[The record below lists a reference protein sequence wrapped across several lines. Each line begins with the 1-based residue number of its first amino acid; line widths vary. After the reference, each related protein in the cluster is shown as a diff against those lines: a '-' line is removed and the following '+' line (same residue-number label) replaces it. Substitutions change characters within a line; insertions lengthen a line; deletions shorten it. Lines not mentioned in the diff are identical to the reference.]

1 MNIHEFGKDS
11 IGIELQ
17 AQGRGLYRIVCGI
30 WLLNGHAFSL
40 PACKERG
47 KGRKS
52 DIEYMKRKFPQTK
65 FTILPEPGHA
75 GPALLKPELFAE
87 MICGL
92 E

>member
-1 MNIHEFGKDS
+1 MDTHFHYRHAKNEGK
-11 IGIELQ
+11 E
-17 AQGRGLYRIVCGI
+17 
-30 WLLNGHAFSL
+30 
-40 PACKERG
+40 
-47 KGRKS
+47 RKS
-52 DIEYMKRKFPQTK
+52 DIGYMKRKFPQTK

>member
-1 MNIHEFGKDS
+1 
-11 IGIELQ
+11 
-17 AQGRGLYRIVCGI
+17 
-30 WLLNGHAFSL
+30 
-40 PACKERG
+40 
-47 KGRKS
+47 
-52 DIEYMKRKFPQTK
+52 MKRKFPQTK

>member
-1 MNIHEFGKDS
+1 MNLEKIAS
-11 IGIELQ
+11 ELNFRLK
-17 AQGRGLYRIVCGI
+17 AEGYTELYAVYGCSMDTHFHYR
-30 WLLNGHAFSL
+30 HAKNEE
-40 PACKERG
+40 KEE
-47 KGRKS
+47 KS